1 MQLAV
6 ACMNELCG
14 LLSAH
19 VQTFQKGAYTLGDWF
34 GADEVSSCLQIT
46 WEDLKAAEM
55 AVGEF
60 GGDNRAGVEGT
71 LHRISALR
79 NRKGTVVGL
88 TCRVG
93 RAVTGHVD
101 MIRDMIEGERNLCCE
116 NSRPCPGVHH
126 KFHAVYVTSWG
137 FCRDTLH
144 LSITDAGAMEFAQLS
159 GVRRIY

>member
-1 MQLAV
+1 MALV
-6 ACMNELCG
+6 PCDECG
-14 LLSAH
+14 
-19 VQTFQKGAYTLGDWF
+19 T
-34 GADEVSSCLQIT
+34 DEVSRCLQIT

-101 MIRDMIEGERNLCCE
+101 MIRDMIEGENLASLGTHPAAIYTPVPIYLYVRNSCCE
-116 NSRPCPGVHH
+116 NPRPCPRVHH
-126 KFHAVYVTSWG
+126 MLHAVYVRSSS
-137 FCRDTLH
+137 FCCDTLS
-144 LSITDAGAMEFAQLS
+144 LSIVGVGEKEYTHIH
-159 GVRRIY
+159 GVRRIH

>member
-1 MQLAV
+1 MTSVFTQNTDTV
-6 ACMNELCG
+6 
-14 LLSAH
+14 
-19 VQTFQKGAYTLGDWF
+19 V
-34 GADEVSSCLQIT
+34 SCLQIT

-101 MIRDMIEGERNLCCE
+101 MIRDMIEGETLACC
-116 NSRPCPGVHH
+116 PCPIRFEGWDSRL
-126 KFHAVYVTSWG
+126 K
-137 FCRDTLH
+137 L
-144 LSITDAGAMEFAQLS
+144 
-159 GVRRIY
+159 

>member
-1 MQLAV
+1 MQLAA
-6 ACMNELCG
+6 ACMNVLCG
-14 LLSAH
+14 LLSMH
-19 VQTFQKGAYTLGDWF
+19 VHTLLIKRKRALVPGDRF
-34 GADEVSSCLQIT
+34 GANEVWSCLQIT

-101 MIRDMIEGERNLCCE
+101 MIRDMIEGENLASLG
-116 NSRPCPGVHH
+116 NHPASSFTPGTTIHTV
-126 KFHAVYVTSWG
+126 
-137 FCRDTLH
+137 
-144 LSITDAGAMEFAQLS
+144 
-159 GVRRIY
+159 

>member
-1 MQLAV
+1 MYCVDYYQ
-6 ACMNELCG
+6 CMC
-14 LLSAH
+14 
-19 VQTFQKGAYTLGDWF
+19 TPTLIKRKRALVPGDRF
-34 GADEVSSCLQIT
+34 GADEVLSFLQIT

-101 MIRDMIEGERNLCCE
+101 MIRDMIEGENLTSLG
-116 NSRPCPGVHH
+116 NHPASSFTPGTIIHTV
-126 KFHAVYVTSWG
+126 
-137 FCRDTLH
+137 
-144 LSITDAGAMEFAQLS
+144 
-159 GVRRIY
+159 